1 MKTIGITGGVG
12 CGKSKVLE
20 YINNNYNCLII
31 LADDIGN
38 KVKEPGNACYD
49 ELISILGMGVLN
61 NDGMIDKKKMADMI
75 FNDELLLQRV
85 NNVIHPAVEKY
96 FIELKDQT
104 KEKGIID
111 YFFIEAALLIECGYR
126 KHVDELWYIYADER
140 VRRQR
145 LKESRGYSDSK
156 IDSIMSAQLS
166 EEQFRQSCDRVI
178 DNSKELIET
187 YKQIDEF
194 MRIIGENSGRQ

>member
-49 ELISILGMGVLN
+49 ELISILGKGVLN

-75 FNDELLLQRV
+75 FNDDLLLQRV

-96 FIELKDQT
+96 FIELRDQT

-194 MRIIGENSGRQ
+194 MRIIGESSGRQ